1 MARCRFPVLSYDQRK
16 VKQFTMTWKFVIFS
30 LSSVVALATVF
41 VGIRWMIVPSLAAAL
56 RASPPPSFAS
66 TGPTITALQAMGHLV
81 TLKYSTG
88 DVLEATD
95 KSFRGAWIVKGD
107 ALIAV
112 DLRKAKLLSTDEQTR
127 TVVLQLPNPRSMS
140 PRVDHEKTKTYSF
153 QRSTWLF
160 IPGWGDQAPLRDQ
173 AMKEAQHLVEF
184 ACSHQDVI
192 DQAQTNAVL
201 MIRTMYQMAD
211 YSVEIVWDGDDDQ
224 DESRQP

>member
-1 MARCRFPVLSYDQRK
+1 
-16 VKQFTMTWKFVIFS
+16 MTWRIVIFS
-30 LSSVVALATVF
+30 FSSVIAIATVLI
-41 VGIRWMIVPSLAAAL
+41 GMRWVIVPSLAAL
-56 RASPPPSFAS
+56 RANPPPSFTS

-112 DLRKAKLLSTDEQTR
+112 DLRKAKLISTNEQTR
-127 TVVLQLPNPRSMS
+127 TVVLQLPTPKSMS

-184 ACSHQDVI
+184 ASSHKDVI
-192 DQAQTNAVL
+192 DQARTNAVL
-201 MIRTMYQMAD
+201 MIRWMYQMAD
-211 YSVEIVWDGDDDQ
+211 YSVEINWVDD
-224 DESRQP
+224 ELGPTKSINEMVVQP

>member
-1 MARCRFPVLSYDQRK
+1 
-16 VKQFTMTWKFVIFS
+16 MTWRFVILSF
-30 LSSVVALATVF
+30 SSVIALVIVF
-41 VGIRWMIVPSLAAAL
+41 IGVRWMIVPSIAAAW
-56 RASPPPSFAS
+56 RTSSPPSFTS

-88 DVLEATD
+88 DVLEAND

-112 DLRKAKLLSTDEQTR
+112 DLRKAKLISTDEQAR
-127 TVVLQLPNPRSMS
+127 TVVLQLPKPRSLS

-184 ACSHQDVI
+184 ACSHEDVI
-192 DQAQTNAVL
+192 EQARTNAAL

-211 YSVEIVWDGDDDQ
+211 YSVEIDWVDDQ
-224 DESRQP
+224 VAPNEGSR

>member
-1 MARCRFPVLSYDQRK
+1 
-16 VKQFTMTWKFVIFS
+16 MTWKFVIFS
-30 LSSVVALATVF
+30 LSSMVALATVF
-41 VGIRWMIVPSLAAAL
+41 IGIRWMIVPSLAAAL

-112 DLRKAKLLSTDEQTR
+112 DLRKAKLMSTNEQTR

-184 ACSHQDVI
+184 ACSHEDVI

-211 YSVEIVWDGDDDQ
+211 YSVDIIWECDEDQ
-224 DESRQP
+224 VELRQQ

>member
-1 MARCRFPVLSYDQRK
+1 MARCRFPILPLDQRK
-16 VKQFTMTWKFVIFS
+16 VKQLTMTWKFVIFS
-30 LSSVVALATVF
+30 FSSVIAIATVF
-41 VGIRWMIVPSLAAAL
+41 IGIRWMIVPSLATAW

-112 DLRKAKLLSTDEQTR
+112 DLRKAKLISIDDENR
-127 TVVLQLPNPRSMS
+127 RVVLQLPNPRSIS

-173 AMKEAQHLVEF
+173 AMKEAQRLVEF
-184 ACSHQDVI
+184 ACSHEDVI

-211 YSVEIVWDGDDDQ
+211 YSVEIIWDCNEDQ
-224 DESRQP
+224 VEERQQ

>member
-1 MARCRFPVLSYDQRK
+1 
-16 VKQFTMTWKFVIFS
+16 MTWKFVILCFG
-30 LSSVVALATVF
+30 SVIALATIF
-41 VGIRWMIVPSLAAAL
+41 IGIRWVILPAL
-56 RASPPPSFAS
+56 KTAGRASPPSFSS

-112 DLRKAKLLSTDEQTR
+112 DLRKANLISMDEEHR
-127 TVVLQLPNPRSMS
+127 RAVLQLPNPRAMS
-140 PRVDHEKTKTYSF
+140 ARVDHEKTKTYSF

-160 IPGWGDQAPLRDQ
+160 VPGWAGQTYLQDQ
-173 AMKEAQHLVEF
+173 AMKEAQHLVES
-184 ACSHQDVI
+184 ACSHEEVLE
-192 DQAQTNAVL
+192 QARINAAL

-211 YSVEIVWDGDDDQ
+211 YSVEIRW
-224 DESRQP
+224 ESD